1 MNLAAVFRAPSL
13 AGADPALV
21 LRDIHQPPA
30 PPWWPPAIGWW
41 LVAAAL
47 VLAIAAWAWRSW
59 RRRRRRRGFERMF
72 DAAIGAAATPAA
84 RIAAASTLLRR
95 AARERDPAAATLHGE
110 AWLAWLDAG
119 SAPPLFA
126 DGEGALLLDGG
137 FRRDVE
143 PARAD
148 ALVARARRR
157 FLEWTAPR

>member
-1 MNLAAVFRAPSL
+1 MNLAPRS

-41 LVAAAL
+41 LVAAVVL
-47 VLAIAAWAWRSW
+47 LAIGAWAWRRW
-59 RRRRRRRGFERMF
+59 RRHRLRRGFERLF
-72 DAAIGAAATPAA
+72 DAGIAAAPTPAA

-95 AARERDPAAATLHGE
+95 AARRRDAGAAALHGA
-110 AWLAWLDAG
+110 AWLAYLDAG
-119 SAPPLFA
+119 SDSPLFA
-126 DGEGALLLDGG
+126 DGDGALLLDGG
-137 FRRDVE
+137 FRRDVD